1 MNVKNV
7 NYEPMELGGT
17 YARKTDLSSE
27 QAGIVQ
33 TQQAQKIQP
42 QTVQRELS
50 REEVSEVVNRLNNG
64 VRDIHERMSFS
75 FNEKTQ
81 RIIVKVMNN
90 DTNEVVREIPS
101 KEAIK
106 LLEHI
111 QDFLGMLVD
120 ESR

>member
-1 MNVKNV
+1 MNIKSVTN
-7 NYEPMELGGT
+7 EPIEAVGRYARRPDAPEQDAAAQSSTRISSQSGKELG
-17 YARKTDLSSE
+17 
-27 QAGIVQ
+27 
-33 TQQAQKIQP
+33 
-42 QTVQRELS
+42 S
-50 REEVSEVVNRLNNG
+50 REISELVDRLNNG

-75 FNEKTQ
+75 YHEKTQ
-81 RIIVKVMNN
+81 RIIVRVMKN

-101 KEAIK
+101 KEAIR

>member
-1 MNVKNV
+1 MYVKNV
-7 NYEPMELGGT
+7 NFEPMETGGT
-17 YARKTDLSSE
+17 YARKAE
-27 QAGIVQ
+27 AAPE
-33 TQQAQKIQP
+33 QAQKVQP

-50 REEVSEVVNRLNNG
+50 RDEVSDVVDRLNNG

-75 FNEKTQ
+75 YNEKTQ
-81 RIIVKVMNN
+81 RIIVRVLNN

-101 KEAIK
+101 KEAMK

>member
-1 MNVKNV
+1 MYVKNV
-7 NYEPMELGGT
+7 NYDPMEAGGA
-17 YARKTDLSSE
+17 YARKAELGPE
-27 QAGIVQ
+27 QTGIAQ

-50 REEVSEVVNRLNNG
+50 RDEVSEIVDRLNNG
-64 VRDIHERMSFS
+64 VKDMHERMSFS
-75 FNEKTQ
+75 YNEKTQ
-81 RIIVKVMNN
+81 RIIVKVLDNE
-90 DTNEVVREIPS
+90 TNEVVREIPS

>member
-1 MNVKNV
+1 MFVKNV
-7 NYEPMELGGT
+7 NYEPMEAGGAL
-17 YARKTDLSSE
+17 ARKAE
-27 QAGIVQ
+27 PAPE
-33 TQQAQKIQP
+33 QAQKTQP
-42 QTVQRELS
+42 QNAQRELS
-50 REEVSEVVNRLNNG
+50 NTEISNIVDQLNNG

-75 FNEKTQ
+75 YHEKTQ

-90 DTNEVVREIPS
+90 DTNEIVREIPS

>member
-1 MNVKNV
+1 MNIKSVTG
-7 NYEPMELGGT
+7 EPIGAVGR
-17 YARKTDLSSE
+17 YARKADAPEQDAAVQSSTRISPQSGKDLGAREISE
-27 QAGIVQ
+27 LVD
-33 TQQAQKIQP
+33 
-42 QTVQRELS
+42 
-50 REEVSEVVNRLNNG
+50 RLNNG

-75 FNEKTQ
+75 YHEKTQ
-81 RIIVKVMNN
+81 RIIVRVMNN

-101 KEAIK
+101 KEAIR

>member
-1 MNVKNV
+1 MNIKSVSNEAIDAV
-7 NYEPMELGGT
+7 GR
-17 YARKTDLSSE
+17 YARKADAPEQGAAVQSLSKSAS
-27 QAGIVQ
+27 QNN
-33 TQQAQKIQP
+33 
-42 QTVQRELS
+42 RELDTT
-50 REEVSEVVNRLNNG
+50 EISELVDRLNNG

-75 FNEKTQ
+75 FHEKTQ
-81 RIIVKVMNN
+81 RIIVRVMNN

>member
-1 MNVKNV
+1 M
-7 NYEPMELGGT
+7 
-17 YARKTDLSSE
+17 
-27 QAGIVQ
+27 
-33 TQQAQKIQP
+33 
-42 QTVQRELS
+42 
-50 REEVSEVVNRLNNG
+50 
-64 VRDIHERMSFS
+64 HERMSFS

-111 QDFLGMLVD
+111 QDFLGMLD
-120 ESR
+120 

>member
-1 MNVKNV
+1 MFVKNV
-7 NYEPMELGGT
+7 NFEPMEAGGAL
-17 YARKTDLSSE
+17 ARKTESAPE
-27 QAGIVQ
+27 
-33 TQQAQKIQP
+33 QAQKVQ
-42 QTVQRELS
+42 QQNVQRELS
-50 REEVSEVVNRLNNG
+50 NSEISNIVDQLNKG

-75 FNEKTQ
+75 YHEKTQ

-90 DTNEVVREIPS
+90 DTNEIVREIPS

>member
-1 MNVKNV
+1 MNIKSVTN
-7 NYEPMELGGT
+7 EPIDAIGR
-17 YARKTDLSSE
+17 YARKTETADQDAAAQSVSKSS
-27 QAGIVQ
+27 
-33 TQQAQKIQP
+33 AQNN
-42 QTVQRELS
+42 RELTTS
-50 REEVSEVVNRLNNG
+50 EISDMVNQLNKGVS
-64 VRDIHERMSFS
+64 DIHERMSFS

-90 DTNEVVREIPS
+90 ETNEVVREIPS

>member
-1 MNVKNV
+1 MYVKNV
-7 NYEPMELGGT
+7 SFEPMEAGGT
-17 YARKTDLSSE
+17 YARKVE
-27 QAGIVQ
+27 QAPE
-33 TQQAQKIQP
+33 QAQKIQP

-50 REEVSEVVNRLNNG
+50 RDEVAEIVDRLNNG
-64 VRDIHERMSFS
+64 VRDIHERMAFS
-75 FNEKTQ
+75 YNEKTQ
-81 RIIVKVMNN
+81 RIIVKVMDN